1 MVFSS
6 LIFLFVFFTANLIV
20 YFAVSPQKR
29 NKVLLIF
36 SLVFYA
42 WGGPRYLLL
51 LAGETLVSWI
61 FALKISEARAGYT
74 KRTEKFYL
82 VCDLVIML
90 ACLAVFKYLGFFIGN
105 FKAIFGVPKAVPQ
118 IVLPIGIS
126 FYTFQLISY
135 VVDVYRNQV
144 KPQKEYWKLLLY
156 SSLFHQCIAGP
167 IVRYETVADEIDNR
181 EITANDIY
189 MGVRRFT
196 VGLAKKAVLANS
208 CASIADTLLPAGV
221 ASLKAQT
228 TLGMWLGMI
237 AYMLQIYLDFSAYSD
252 MAIGM
257 GRMVGF
263 HYDENFN
270 YPYMATSVNNFWRRW
285 HITLG
290 RALSTYVYKP
300 LGGNRKGRVKTY
312 INLLLTFLVSGLW
325 HGAAWTFVFWGL
337 LHGIASVIDRLFR
350 DNNWK
355 INKYVSWILTFMFVN
370 CAWVFFR
377 ATTFERAFEI
387 LTAMFSVPSGDVL
400 NMAGIITNGSII
412 IIGLVYILLVI
423 SLVVTLSF
431 KNTYELAETFDYT
444 TINTVY
450 VVILMVVGIS
460 FMPRISPFIYFNF

>member
-1 MVFSS
+1 MLFSS
-6 LIFLFVFFTANLIV
+6 YEFLFCFLPITIIGYYLILNAKKVNMARVWLVIASLFFYGWFNIKYLPIIIISILINFV
-20 YFAVSPQKR
+20 IGKCIKKEDKYKKIYFIIGSIFNVG
-29 NKVLLIF
+29 LLCYFKYYDFFVENVNILF
-36 SLVFYA
+36 KTNWTLKH
-42 WGGPRYLLL
+42 LLL
-51 LAGETLVSWI
+51 PL
-61 FALKISEARAGYT
+61 
-74 KRTEKFYL
+74 
-82 VCDLVIML
+82 
-90 ACLAVFKYLGFFIGN
+90 
-105 FKAIFGVPKAVPQ
+105 
-118 IVLPIGIS
+118 GIS
-126 FYTFQLISY
+126 FFSFQQLSYLI
-135 VVDVYRNQV
+135 DVY
-144 KPQKEYWKLLLY
+144 KGETKDYSLLNF
-156 SSLFHQCIAGP
+156 SLFVTFFPQLIAGP
-167 IVRYETVADEIDNR
+167 IVLHSEIMPQFDDKEKQKLNWDN
-181 EITANDIY
+181 IASGIFMFS
-189 MGVRRFT
+189 MGFF
-196 VGLAKKAVLANS
+196 KKLV
-208 CASIADTLLPAGV
+208 IADSFAIWATNGFDSIS
-221 ASLKAQT
+221 SLTFYQAWFISLSYT
-228 TLGMWLGMI
+228 I
-237 AYMLQIYLDFSAYSD
+237 QIYFDFSGYSD
-252 MAIGM
+252 MAVGIGKI
-257 GRMVGF
+257 F
-263 HYDENFN
+263 NIDLPANFLS
-270 YPYMATSVNNFWRRW
+270 PYKATSISEFWRRW

-387 LTAMFSVPSGDVL
+387 LTAMFSIPSGGVL